1 MGNIFTDS
9 GVNVSFHEKDG
20 HLDSSNED
28 DSFNDI
34 GSSDI
39 LTTKHYL
46 SDSSEQSEE
55 KILIEKYI

>member
-20 HLDSSNED
+20 HSDSSNED
-28 DSFNDI
+28 DSFNNI
-34 GSSDI
+34 ESQDI

-46 SDSSEQSEE
+46 SDSSEQSGD
-55 KILIEKYI
+55 KMLIEKYI